1 MKAVVFDGSLA
12 CLDIPVPQNNA
23 WVTLAVKLAGVC
35 GTDLAIASGH
45 LRAKTPVVLGHE
57 IFGTVR
63 SAPEGRKDLLG
74 KRAVTEINVACGR
87 CAYCRMGLNTHC
99 ENVEALGIDRDG
111 GFAEYVSAPIENVH
125 LVPDSIADEEAVF
138 VEPLA
143 ASIQLT
149 KMSPPVPGSTWAVI
163 GTGRMGL
170 LVLQVLMQHNPQVLV
185 AIGHEGMKLE
195 MARRLGAKVF
205 TEAQA
210 AKTLEL
216 TGGVRFDNVVE
227 ATGAPEGL
235 GLALELVRPRGTIH
249 LKSTHGLPV
258 QFDATK
264 VAVEELRI
272 QGSRCGPFDEAI
284 ALIERKDMRLAE
296 MVTHRFS
303 LDKYREAFEAANS
316 KEAIKVVF
324 EGVSDPI

>member
-1 MKAVVFDGSLA
+1 VKAVIFDRSLA
-12 CLDIPVPQNNA
+12 CRDIPVPENGG
-23 WVTLAVKLAGVC
+23 WVTLAVKKAGIC
-35 GTDLAIASGH
+35 GTDLAIASGD
-45 LRAKTPVVLGHE
+45 LYAKTPLVLGHE
-57 IFGTVR
+57 IFGTIWR
-63 SAPEGRKDLLG
+63 APEGRKNLLG
-74 KRAVTEINVACGR
+74 KRAVTEINVACGG

-99 ENVEALGIDRDG
+99 EKVEALGIDRDG
-111 GFAEYVSAPIENVH
+111 GFAEYVSTPVENVH

-170 LVLQVLMQHNPQVLV
+170 LILQVLMQHSPSVLV

-195 MARRLGAKVF
+195 KARRLGAKVF
-205 TEAQA
+205 IAEEA

-216 TGGVRFDNVVE
+216 TGGVKFDNVVE
-227 ATGAPEGL
+227 ASGSPGGL
-235 GLALELVRPRGTIH
+235 SLALELVRPRGTIH

-258 QFDATK
+258 QLDVTK
-264 VAVEELRI
+264 VTVDELRI
-272 QGSRCGPFDEAI
+272 QGSRCGPFDEAM
-284 ALIERKDMRLAE
+284 ALIERKDVRVKE
-296 MVTHRFS
+296 MVTHRFH
-303 LDKYREAFEAANS
+303 LEECGRAFEAAGS

-324 EGVSDPI
+324 EV

>member
-12 CLDIPVPQNNA
+12 CRDIPVPENRG
-23 WVTLAVKLAGVC
+23 WVTLAVKKAGIC

-45 LRAKTPVVLGHE
+45 LRAKTPLVLGHE
-57 IFGTVR
+57 IFGTVWA
-63 SAPEGRKDLLG
+63 APEGRKDLLG
-74 KRAVTEINVACGR
+74 KRAVTEINVACGK

-99 ENVEALGIDRDG
+99 EKVEALGIDRDG
-111 GFAEYVSAPIENVH
+111 GFAEYVSTPIENVH
-125 LVPDSIADEEAVF
+125 LVPDSMADEEAVF

-170 LVLQVLMQHNPQVLV
+170 LVLQVLMQHDPKVLV

-195 MARRLGAKVF
+195 MARRLGAKAF
-205 TEAQA
+205 IA
-210 AKTLEL
+210 ADPARALEL
-216 TGGVRFDNVVE
+216 TGGKFDNVVE
-227 ATGAPEGL
+227 ATGTPEGL
-235 GLALELVRPRGTIH
+235 SLAMELVRPRGTIH

-258 QFDATK
+258 QFDVTK
-264 VAVEELRI
+264 VAVDELRI

-284 ALIERKDMRLAE
+284 ALLERKKVRVKG

-303 LDKYREAFEAANS
+303 LEEYGKAFEAAGS
-316 KEAIKVVF
+316 KDAIKVVF
-324 EGVSDPI
+324 EV